1 MTAVRSAGARVE
13 ELLDGLRSGPPSAAQ
28 AAEELVSLLVGLY
41 GGGLAAIVEL
51 LGQQGE
57 AGAAALAAMA
67 DDPRV
72 EGLLLLHDL
81 HPLDVDARIQQALDR
96 VRPYLGSHAGGVQYL
111 GVTDG
116 VARLRLEGSCD
127 GCPSSTVTV
136 ELAIRGAVEDAA
148 PEVTQVV
155 VEGVA
160 AAPEPGLLQIGRR
173 PADGPPGSAAHGG
186 VGAADGGADPAG
198 DPGGAWITLP
208 DIGPPSS
215 RPVSASA
222 GGTAVLVCSVRGT
235 LYAYLDACA
244 ACGSSMAQGQLARE
258 ELTCPACGALY
269 NVRLAGKGV
278 ADPALHLDPLPLLAD
293 SRGVRVAMREAARS

>member
-13 ELLDGLRSGPPSAAQ
+13 ELLDGLRSGPPSAAL

-41 GGGLAAIVEL
+41 GGGLAAIVGLIREQ
-51 LGQQGE
+51 GQ
-57 AGAAALAAMA
+57 AGAAVLAAMA
-67 DDPRV
+67 DDPQV

-81 HPLDVDARIQQALDR
+81 HPLDVDTRIQRALDR

-111 GVTDG
+111 GVSDG

-148 PEVTQVV
+148 PEVTEVV

-160 AAPEPGLLQIGRR
+160 PAPEPGLLQIGRR
-173 PADGPPGSAAHGG
+173 PADGPP
-186 VGAADGGADPAG
+186 AG
-198 DPGGAWITLP
+198 DAGGGWILLP
-208 DIGPPSS
+208 DLGPPSS
-215 RPVSASA
+215 RPVSAAA

-244 ACGSSMAQGQLARE
+244 SCGSSMARGQLARE
-258 ELTCPACGALY
+258 ELTCPACGAVY
-269 NVRLAGKGV
+269 NVRLAGQGV
-278 ADPALHLDPLPLLAD
+278 LDPALHLDPLPLLAD
-293 SRGVRVAMREAARS
+293 SRGVRVAMPEPAAS